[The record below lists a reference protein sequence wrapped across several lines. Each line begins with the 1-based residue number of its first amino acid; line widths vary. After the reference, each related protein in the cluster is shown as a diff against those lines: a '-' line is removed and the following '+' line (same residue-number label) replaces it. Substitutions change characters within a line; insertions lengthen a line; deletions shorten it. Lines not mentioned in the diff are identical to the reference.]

1 MAHVSSGED
10 RPEAEGGGR
19 PAGHEAP
26 AREPGEGRAL
36 LKLAVLVM
44 IVAGAVVAVRVT
56 PLGDLLSRD
65 GIDGAVRWLRG
76 STWAPV
82 TFIAVY
88 TGSTALA
95 LPGSILTLAGG
106 ALFGLFWGVIYNS
119 IAANLGA
126 NLAFLLARWLGRD
139 GVERLLGDRLEKLDR
154 ATRDHGFRGLLTLRL
169 VPLVPFN
176 ALNFGAG
183 LTAMRWST
191 YALATAIGIL
201 PGTIVY
207 TMFADALLEGSTQ
220 ASREALVRVAVSGA
234 LLVLLS
240 FLPQIVKKMNISLPG
255 TARLPGWWVL
265 PALLLPAGLGAAT
278 PERPQATEASAGDL
292 PAILQALPDHDRFTD
307 LLGDVVSG
315 SRVDYA
321 RLAREPERL
330 EAYLDELADTDLA
343 LLERAPRPVRLAFWI
358 NAYNA
363 CMLTLV
369 AEHYPIEPDRSL
381 LSRLRNRVA
390 DRPANSVW
398 QIPDVFTRDHCT
410 VAGRPRSQ
418 DEIEHEIIR
427 PMGEPRI
434 HFAVNCAALSC
445 PRLRGEAYEAERLN
459 GQLEAAV
466 HDFIASRRHLR
477 VDRDQGTLRLNR
489 VLDWYGED
497 FGGEAGLRE
506 FLAGYLDAD
515 ARAFVLDPDTGIA
528 YLDYDWTLNDV
539 ER

>member
-1 MAHVSSGED
+1 MGS
-10 RPEAEGGGR
+10 PKGGVVADVKGGKR
-19 PAGHEAP
+19 G
-26 AREPGEGRAL
+26 AL
-36 LKLAVLVM
+36 LKLAVLAM
-44 IVAGAVVAVRVT
+44 IVAGALVAVRVT

-65 GIDGAVRWLRG
+65 GIDAAIRWLRG

-82 TFIAVY
+82 TFIGIY
-88 TGSTALA
+88 TGSMALA
-95 LPGSILTLAGG
+95 LPGSVLTLAGG
-106 ALFGLFWGVIYNS
+106 ALFGLFWGVVYNS

-154 ATRDHGFRGLLTLRL
+154 AARDHGFRGLLTLRL

-207 TMFADALLEGSTQ
+207 TMFADALLEGSTR
-220 ASREALVRVAVSGA
+220 ASRDAFVRVAVSGA
-234 LLVLLS
+234 LLILLA

-255 TARLPGWWVL
+255 TARLSAWLLV
-265 PALLLPAGLGAAT
+265 PALALLGGLGGAV
-278 PERPQATEASAGDL
+278 PDRPQGVETGPRDL
-292 PAILQALPDHDRFTD
+292 PGILQALPDHDRFTE
-307 LLGDVVSG
+307 LLADVVSG

-321 RLAREPERL
+321 RLARESERL
-330 EAYLDELADTDLA
+330 DAYVDELAGTDPTV
-343 LLERAPRPVRLAFWI
+343 LERAPRSVRLSFWI

-369 AEHYPIEPDRSL
+369 VEHYPIEPDRSL
-381 LSRLRNRVA
+381 LGRLRNALA

-398 QIPDVFTRDHCT
+398 QIDDVFTRDHCT
-410 VAGRPRSQ
+410 VAGSPHSQ

-427 PMGEPRI
+427 PLGEPRI
-434 HFAVNCAALSC
+434 HFAVNCAAVSC
-445 PRLRGEAYEAERLN
+445 PRLRAEAYEAERLN
-459 GQLEAAV
+459 AQLEEAV
-466 HDFIASRRHLR
+466 RDFIASPLGFRI
-477 VDRDQGTLRLNR
+477 DREVGRLHLNR

-506 FLAGYLDAD
+506 FLADYLAPD
-515 ARAFVLDPDTGIA
+515 ARAFVLDPETEIV

-539 ER
+539 AR